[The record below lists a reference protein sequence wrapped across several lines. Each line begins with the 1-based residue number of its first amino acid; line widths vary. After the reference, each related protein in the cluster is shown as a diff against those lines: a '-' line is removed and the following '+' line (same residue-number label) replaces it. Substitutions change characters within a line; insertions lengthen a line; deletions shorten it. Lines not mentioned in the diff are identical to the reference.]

1 MNNPLRLLLYSLL
14 LFGCS
19 PSMLEGEVVSSKDI
33 GQGLTEFLVKTND
46 EAIPYLKIRTNRPT
60 LHVSSKVS
68 IDIPHLN
75 E

>member
-1 MNNPLRLLLYSLL
+1 MINPMRLFLFSFL

-19 PSMLEGEVVSSKDI
+19 PSMLEGEVVSSKDA

-46 EAIPYLKIRTNRPT
+46 KTIPYLKIRTNRPT
-60 LHVSSKVS
+60 LYVGSKVS
-68 IDIPHLN
+68 IDIPK